1 MINHLFTTKNSKEI
15 VKLNAMSVLKAKEI
29 AEQQQFIG
37 ELQSREDGLLSIKS
51 AMDGSSAAIMMV
63 SRDFIINYVNPASI
77 NLFRDNAAVFKA
89 AFPLF
94 DPDKMLGTCIDVFH
108 KNPQHQRQM
117 LANPT
122 LLPFKTDIKVGP
134 LIIALYVTATYC
146 KKGLYAGNVLEWRN
160 VSAERRKAAED
171 ADAVGQLAAISSLQ
185 GVVEVGLDGTILKAN
200 EIYLKMLGYT
210 ENELAGQHMS
220 LVLDPVFAKSAA
232 LASLWDGLVKGGSAT
247 GQYKRIA
254 KNGNEVWIQASYN
267 PIKDL
272 DGNQYKV
279 INYTIDITEQK
290 LLDADHAS
298 QLAAINKI
306 QGIIEFDLS
315 GKIIAVNDIFADI
328 SAYSAAELV
337 GSHHRMLV
345 EPAYSS
351 THEYKLFWEKLANGE
366 ADAGIYKRIGKNGK
380 EVWLQASYNPIM
392 DLNGKPFKVVKY
404 ATDISLQQ
412 NASLNLAAAV
422 DETQAVIDAVK
433 SGDLTRRVNLN
444 GKTGAIASLCTGV
457 NALVDQMTAIIVQV
471 HEAGSTI
478 NTAAAEIFQ
487 GNSDLSSRTEQQGSS
502 LEETASSMEQLASA
516 VKQNAQ
522 NAKQANQLAASA
534 SDVAVRGG
542 DMVSQVVKTMSAIN
556 QSARKIED
564 IIAVIDG
571 IAFQTNLLAL
581 NAAVEA
587 ARAGEHGRGFA
598 VVAGEVRNLALRSAN
613 AAKEIKT
620 LITDS
625 VDKTTEGAKQVETA
639 GNTMQEIVSS
649 VQRVTD
655 MMGDIAAASIEQS
668 AGIDQVNNAITV
680 MDEMTQQNSA
690 LVEQA
695 SAAAEALLEQAGNLV
710 ETVSAFQLAG
720 TVLSATNSS
729 NRANSNRSSTNR
741 APVRLAT
748 TTKVPAPVVRPTPVK
763 KLMTIVSQ
771 ELARES
777 DWEEF

>member
-1 MINHLFTTKNSKEI
+1 MINDLFTTKNSKEI

-51 AMDGSSAAIMMV
+51 AMEGSSAAIMMV
-63 SRDFIINYVNPASI
+63 NRDFIITYVNQASI
-77 NLFRDNAAVFKA
+77 DLFRDNAAEFKA

-94 DPDKMLGTCIDVFH
+94 EPEKMIGSCIDVFH

-117 LANPT
+117 LANT
-122 LLPFKTDIKVGP
+122 ALLPFKTDIKVGQ
-134 LIIALYVTATYC
+134 LTIALYVTATYC

-171 ADAVGQLAAISSLQ
+171 ADAVGQLAAINNLQ

-200 EIYLKMLGYT
+200 EIYLKMLGFS
-210 ENELAGQHMS
+210 EAELVGQHMS
-220 LVLDPVFAKSAA
+220 IVLDPVFAKSAA
-232 LASLWDGLVKGGSAT
+232 LVSLWDRLLNGGNAT

-254 KNGNEVWIQASYN
+254 KNGKEVWIQASYN
-267 PIKDL
+267 PINDL
-272 DGNQYKV
+272 DGQQYKI

-290 LLDADHAS
+290 LQAADHAG

-315 GKIIAVNDIFADI
+315 GKITAVNEIFAEI

-337 GSHHRMLV
+337 GNHHRLLV

-351 THEYKLFWEKLANGE
+351 SDAYKLFWEKLANGE
-366 ADAGIYKRIGKNGK
+366 ADAGVYKRIGRNGK
-380 EVWLQASYNPIM
+380 EVWLQASYNPIL
-392 DLNGKPFKVVKY
+392 DLNGRPFKVVKY
-404 ATDISLQQ
+404 ATDISQQ
-412 NASLNLAAAV
+412 YNANLSLMVAV
-422 DETQAVIDAVK
+422 DETQTVIEAAK
-433 SGDLTRRVNLN
+433 SGDLSRRIDLS
-444 GKTGAIASLCTGV
+444 GKDGAIASLCAGV
-457 NALVDQMTAIIVQV
+457 NALMDQITEIIVQV
-471 HEAGSTI
+471 HAAGSTI
-478 NTAAAEIFQ
+478 NSAAAEIFQ
-487 GNSDLSSRTEQQGSS
+487 GNSDLSSRTEQQASS

-534 SDVAVRGG
+534 SDVALKGG
-542 DMVSQVVKTMSAIN
+542 EIVGNVVKTMSAIN

-587 ARAGEHGRGFA
+587 ARAGAHGRGFA

-613 AAKEIKT
+613 AAKDIKM

-655 MMGDIAAASIEQS
+655 MMGDIAAASVEQS
-668 AGIDQVNNAITV
+668 AGIDQVNHAVTM

-695 SAAAEALLEQAGNLV
+695 SAAAESLLEQAGSLV
-710 ETVSAFQLAG
+710 DTVSAFQLAG
-720 TVLSATNSS
+720 TVLSTKNNSV
-729 NRANSNRSSTNR
+729 RPSSKSS
-741 APVRLAT
+741 PVRLAAS
-748 TTKVPAPVVRPTPVK
+748 TKTPVPATRPLAAK
-763 KLMTIVSQ
+763 KLMTIVSK
-771 ELARES
+771 ELAHEA